1 MFNTCNLANALTIYI
16 SEARNGFDISKSDM
30 YKLFIACM
38 LDEIKQGE
46 LSILFTDSDWEK
58 ISRLQSI
65 LIG

>member
-16 SEARNGFDISKSDM
+16 SEAKNGFDISKSDM

>member
-16 SEARNGFDISKSDM
+16 SEAKNGFDISKSDM

-46 LSILFTDSDWEK
+46 LSTLFTDSDWEK